1 MVEEFTALHQI
12 HTSLGVLH
20 NPCEVCKLRKA
31 LCGLKQAS
39 RAWYEKFSTFVTS
52 LGFVSSHHDPTL
64 FVKRSRVG
72 RVLLSLYVDDMIITG
87 DDCDGIELLKAEFL
101 SILLICLIVPKAKYT
116 HTNGDPLPDPSLYR
130 TIVGSLGHFTV
141 TRSDIAYVVHIS
153 KKQDIL
159 SRSSTEAEHRVMVVT
174 TNEIVWLRWLLAYM
188 GVHITCLTALYCDNR
203 NAIQIARNTV
213 FMRGPS
219 I

>member
-1 MVEEFTALHQI
+1 MKHY
-12 HTSLGVLH
+12 
-20 NPCEVCKLRKA
+20 LRPSNINIR
-31 LCGLKQAS
+31 LAS
-39 RAWYEKFSTFVTS
+39 
-52 LGFVSSHHDPTL
+52 
-64 FVKRSRVG
+64 SRKVI
-72 RVLLSLYVDDMIITG
+72 LYLS
-87 DDCDGIELLKAEFL
+87 L

-116 HTNGDPLPDPSLYR
+116 HTDGDPLPDPSLYR

-141 TRSDIAYVVHIS
+141 TRSDIAYAVHIT
-153 KKQDIL
+153 L
-159 SRSSTEAEHRVMVVT
+159 LFSSTSSLDLRAYCDVDLAGDSLTPEHRVMVVT